1 MFFILYYVLK
11 GYTSC
16 DCAYFIYN
24 KHLKTLDYFCNILD
38 ELMTKQYNANLA
50 KETSYYLIT
59 YTLHIHTG
67 LKMVRTSL
75 AF

>member
-1 MFFILYYVLK
+1 MCLKSIPAVTVPILFTINILK
-11 GYTSC
+11 HWTI
-16 DCAYFIYN
+16 FVI
-24 KHLKTLDYFCNILD
+24 ILD

-50 KETSYYLIT
+50 KETSYYLLT
-59 YTLHIHTG
+59 YTLRIYTG